1 MAAKKETQFDTW
13 MPLYVGDYLRRT
25 MGLTTE
31 QHGAYLLLIM
41 ACWTEGGRLPADPA
55 QLAAFAR
62 MAPSQW
68 TRTEPILRKYF
79 AVTPEH
85 WIHERVLEELTKAKE
100 MVAKKKKAG
109 AVAAA
114 ARWGLDA
121 PTH

>member
-13 MPLYVGDYLRRT
+13 MPLYVGDYLRKT
-25 MGLTTE
+25 MGLTVE

-41 ACWTEGGRLPADPA
+41 ACWTEGGRLPNDTS

-62 MAPSQW
+62 MAAPQW
-68 TRTEPILRKYF
+68 ARAEPILRKYF

-109 AVAAA
+109 TAAAA
-114 ARWGLDA
+114 ARWGMDA
-121 PTH
+121 SAH